1 MTKREHGE
9 SEVPQISSRRE
20 LSVLPQVLGR
30 LGGAMTLLA
39 LCACSAGSPDR
50 AVESGPPATATRRES
65 PAEVAGGAALRV
77 TLYGIGSVRAGMS
90 VAEASAAL
98 GSPLELPTGA
108 GSAESCSYLRWPGGP
123 DGVLIMAEHLTI
135 ARVDVRSGTMA
146 TEEGAR
152 FGDTTERID
161 RLYPGR
167 VTASPHKYTDGQ
179 YLTIAPASPEDAA
192 FRLVF
197 ETAAG
202 RVTRYRSGRLPQVQ
216 YVEGCS

>member
-1 MTKREHGE
+1 
-9 SEVPQISSRRE
+9 
-20 LSVLPQVLGR
+20 
-30 LGGAMTLLA
+30 MTLLA

-50 AVESGPPATATRRES
+50 SPAEGRPPATASPPES
-65 PAEVAGGAALRV
+65 PAESAGGAALRV

-90 VAEASAAL
+90 VAEASSAL
-98 GSPLELPTGA
+98 GSTLELPTGA
-108 GSAESCSYLRWPGGP
+108 GAAESCSYLRWPGGP

-152 FGDTTERID
+152 IGDTAERI
-161 RLYPGR
+161 RLLYPGR
-167 VTASPHKYTDGQ
+167 VTASAHKYTDGQ
-179 YLTIAPASPEDAA
+179 YLTIAPASPEDDA

-197 ETAAG
+197 ETEAG
-202 RVTRYRSGRLPQVQ
+202 RVTQYRSGRVPQVQ